1 MDLFKLFKQDGRP
14 AGTHGAVPYG
24 GNKKDGSHDHRYNK
38 GADRTPSQKEADC
51 KRSRH
56 DQA

>member
-1 MDLFKLFKQDGRP
+1 MDLFKLFKQGGRP
-14 AGTHGAVPYG
+14 TGTQGVVPYG

-38 GADRTPSQKEADC
+38 GADRTPSQKEADS

-56 DQA
+56 D